1 MNYLDEYFLFLKTEK
16 KLGKATIESYTEDL
30 NNFQNFINK
39 NLLNVTEKDIT
50 KYITYLRQALSAK
63 SINRHISSLKGFYKY
78 LLEETYIV
86 VNPTENITVLK
97 TEKNLP
103 KYLSIEEIDKLL
115 TFPLI
120 TPFDYRNKAMLEL
133 MYATGLRVSEL
144 VTLEYSNID
153 LHNSIIRVTGKGKKD
168 RIIPVGETAAYY
180 LEIYTNE
187 YRNNLINK
195 RSYNE
200 LFLNNHGNPITRHGF
215 NFILENIRIKTGIEK
230 EITPHILRHS
240 FATHLLERG
249 ADLRSIQEMLGH
261 ENLSTTNIYTEVVN
275 GILRENYDGFHPR
288 AKKEW

>member
-1 MNYLDEYFLFLKTEK
+1 M
-16 KLGKATIESYTEDL
+16 
-30 NNFQNFINK
+30 
-39 NLLNVTEKDIT
+39 
-50 KYITYLRQALSAK
+50 
-63 SINRHISSLKGFYKY
+63 
-78 LLEETYIV
+78 
-86 VNPTENITVLK
+86 
-97 TEKNLP
+97 P

>member
-16 KLGKATIESYTEDL
+16 KLGNATIESYTEDL

-39 NLLNVTEKDIT
+39 DLLNVTEKDIT

-86 VNPTENITVLK
+86 VNPTENISILK

-187 YRNNLINK
+187 YRNKLINK

-215 NFILENIRIKTGIEK
+215 NFILENIRIKTGVEK

>member
-288 AKKEW
+288 AKKE